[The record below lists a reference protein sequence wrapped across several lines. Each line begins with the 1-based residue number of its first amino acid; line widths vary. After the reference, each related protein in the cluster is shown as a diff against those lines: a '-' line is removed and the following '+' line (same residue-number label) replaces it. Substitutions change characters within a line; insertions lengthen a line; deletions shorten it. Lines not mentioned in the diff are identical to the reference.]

1 MRVIVQDEAITSIA
15 SSRGRALMMSKGGLV
30 VAGGRTSCDRLS
42 KASLSEN
49 EGVDMDLHLPIKS
62 FTTKSRP
69 VTAAER

>member
-1 MRVIVQDEAITSIA
+1 VRVIVQDEAITSIA

-49 EGVDMDLHLPIKS
+49 EGVDMDGVKVFQQKQL
-62 FTTKSRP
+62 
-69 VTAAER
+69 V